1 MLKYILTSIVILSIL
16 FIAGCS
22 KNNPVSS
29 QESGTLQINM
39 IDSPANYD
47 QVNIVID
54 SVTAHSTSSD
64 TTSGWVTLN
73 NKTESYDLLR
83 LVNGVS
89 AVIGKAQIH
98 SGTYSQLRLYIGS
111 GSNIVI
117 GGNTF
122 PLITPSGTESGVKI
136 NINSTIQS
144 GNTNTLTLDFN
155 AYSSIV
161 VTGNLLNPKYILK
174 PVISVVSS
182 GSTGIIEGTVSPD
195 TVSTSVWA
203 YNSTDTL
210 STSTDNTG
218 GFKLENVPPATY
230 SVKFIPGDTAAYSDT
245 TITNVSVKASNTTKL
260 GTIVLPKK

>member
-1 MLKYILTSIVILSIL
+1 MLKRILTSIIIMVFL

-29 QESGTLQINM
+29 HGNGTLQIYM
-39 IDSPANYD
+39 IDSPASYD

-73 NKTESYDLLR
+73 NKAESYDLLR
-83 LVNGVS
+83 LVNGVN
-89 AVIGKAQIH
+89 AVIGKAQIPAG
-98 SGTYSQLRLYIGS
+98 SYSQLRLYIGS
-111 GSNIVI
+111 GSNVVI
-117 GGNTF
+117 GGNTY
-122 PLITPSGTESGVKI
+122 PLITPSGSQSGVKL

-174 PVISVVSS
+174 PVISVVASS
-182 GSTGIIEGTVSPD
+182 STGIIEGTVSPD
-195 TVSTSVWA
+195 SISTSVWA
-203 YNSTDTL
+203 YNNSDTL

-230 SVKFIPGDTAAYSDT
+230 SVKFIPGDTTAYSDT
-245 TITNVSVKASNTTKL
+245 TITNILVKASSTTKL
-260 GTIVLPKK
+260 GTVVLPGK